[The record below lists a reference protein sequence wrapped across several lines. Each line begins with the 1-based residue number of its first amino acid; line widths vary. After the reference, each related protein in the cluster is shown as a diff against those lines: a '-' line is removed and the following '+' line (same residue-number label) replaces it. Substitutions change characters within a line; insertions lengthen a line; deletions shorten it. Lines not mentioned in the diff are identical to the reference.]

1 MSQPSSVVKTTQSVS
16 ISVVKTTQS
25 VSISKQPDS
34 KQPSSVVKTTQ
45 SVSISKQPDSIITIY
60 NNGMIHLIN
69 REPYE
74 TNMDVYRRGWYIIN
88 NKTAAAGAATGA
100 GAARPDNLYSN
111 SLMEIYKNKGMTYD
125 M

>member
-1 MSQPSSVVKTTQSVS
+1 MSQPS
-16 ISVVKTTQS
+16 SVVKTTQS

-34 KQPSSVVKTTQ
+34 KQP
-45 SVSISKQPDSIITIY
+45 DNIITIY

-88 NKTAAAGAATGA
+88 NKTAQAVGATGVGAAA
-100 GAARPDNLYSN
+100 NLYSN

>member
-1 MSQPSSVVKTTQSVS
+1 MSHV
-16 ISVVKTTQS
+16 
-25 VSISKQPDS
+25 DN
-34 KQPSSVVKTTQ
+34 
-45 SVSISKQPDSIITIY
+45 IITIY

-88 NKTAAAGAATGA
+88 NKTKVAAGAAGA
-100 GAARPDNLYSN
+100 GAAAYLYSN

>member
-34 KQPSSVVKTTQ
+34 KQP
-45 SVSISKQPDSIITIY
+45 DNIITIY

-88 NKTAAAGAATGA
+88 NKTAQATGA
-100 GAARPDNLYSN
+100 GAAANLYSN

>member
-1 MSQPSSVVKTTQSVS
+1 MS
-16 ISVVKTTQS
+16 
-25 VSISKQPDS
+25 
-34 KQPSSVVKTTQ
+34 QPSSVVKTTQ
-45 SVSISKQPDSIITIY
+45 SVSISKQPYSKQPDNIITIY

-88 NKTAAAGAATGA
+88 NKTKVAAGATGSA
-100 GAARPDNLYSN
+100 NLYSN

>member
-45 SVSISKQPDSIITIY
+45 SVSISKQPDNIITIY

-88 NKTAAAGAATGA
+88 NKTVQATGA
-100 GAARPDNLYSN
+100 GAAAGLYSN

>member
-1 MSQPSSVVKTTQSVS
+1 MSGC
-16 ISVVKTTQS
+16 
-25 VSISKQPDS
+25 DN
-34 KQPSSVVKTTQ
+34 
-45 SVSISKQPDSIITIY
+45 IITIY

-88 NKTAAAGAATGA
+88 NKTKVAAGATGTGA
-100 GAARPDNLYSN
+100 AAYLYSN

>member
-1 MSQPSSVVKTTQSVS
+1 MSQV
-16 ISVVKTTQS
+16 
-25 VSISKQPDS
+25 DN
-34 KQPSSVVKTTQ
+34 
-45 SVSISKQPDSIITIY
+45 IITIY

-88 NKTAAAGAATGA
+88 NKTKVAAGATAY
-100 GAARPDNLYSN
+100 LYSN

>member
-1 MSQPSSVVKTTQSVS
+1 MSGC
-16 ISVVKTTQS
+16 
-25 VSISKQPDS
+25 DN
-34 KQPSSVVKTTQ
+34 
-45 SVSISKQPDSIITIY
+45 IITIY

-88 NKTAAAGAATGA
+88 NKTKVAGATGA
-100 GAARPDNLYSN
+100 EQDNLYSN

>member
-1 MSQPSSVVKTTQSVS
+1 
-16 ISVVKTTQS
+16 
-25 VSISKQPDS
+25 
-34 KQPSSVVKTTQ
+34 
-45 SVSISKQPDSIITIY
+45 
-60 NNGMIHLIN
+60 MIHLIN

-88 NKTAAAGAATGA
+88 NKTAAAKATGA
-100 GAARPDNLYSN
+100 EQDNLYSK

>member
-1 MSQPSSVVKTTQSVS
+1 MS
-16 ISVVKTTQS
+16 
-25 VSISKQPDS
+25 
-34 KQPSSVVKTTQ
+34 QPSSVVKTTQ
-45 SVSISKQPDSIITIY
+45 SVSISKQPDSMITIY

-88 NKTAAAGAATGA
+88 KTEAAGAAGA
-100 GAARPDNLYSN
+100 DNLYSN

>member
-1 MSQPSSVVKTTQSVS
+1 MSGC
-16 ISVVKTTQS
+16 
-25 VSISKQPDS
+25 DN
-34 KQPSSVVKTTQ
+34 
-45 SVSISKQPDSIITIY
+45 IITIY

-88 NKTAAAGAATGA
+88 NKTVNAGAAA
-100 GAARPDNLYSN
+100 NLYSK

>member
-34 KQPSSVVKTTQ
+34 V
-45 SVSISKQPDSIITIY
+45 ITIY

-88 NKTAAAGAATGA
+88 NKTGATGAQAKAATGA

-111 SLMEIYKNKGMTYD
+111 SLMETYKNKGMTYD

>member
-1 MSQPSSVVKTTQSVS
+1 MS
-16 ISVVKTTQS
+16 
-25 VSISKQPDS
+25 
-34 KQPSSVVKTTQ
+34 QPSSVVKTTQ
-45 SVSISKQPDSIITIY
+45 SVSISKQPDNIITIY

-88 NKTAAAGAATGA
+88 KTEAAGAARA
-100 GAARPDNLYSN
+100 GAAAYLYSN

>member
-16 ISVVKTTQS
+16 DNM
-25 VSISKQPDS
+25 QPN
-34 KQPSSVVKTTQ
+34 
-45 SVSISKQPDSIITIY
+45 SIIIY
-60 NNGMIHLIN
+60 NNGVLHNIN

-88 NKTAAAGAATGA
+88 NKTAYAADATAAT
-100 GAARPDNLYSN
+100 AATHNLYSL
-111 SLMEIYKNKGMTYD
+111 SLIEIYKNKGMVYD

>member
-34 KQPSSVVKTTQ
+34 KQP
-45 SVSISKQPDSIITIY
+45 DNIITIY
-60 NNGMIHLIN
+60 NNGMIHLIK

-88 NKTAAAGAATGA
+88 NKTANASY
-100 GAARPDNLYSN
+100 LYSN

>member
-1 MSQPSSVVKTTQSVS
+1 MS
-16 ISVVKTTQS
+16 
-25 VSISKQPDS
+25 
-34 KQPSSVVKTTQ
+34 QPSSVVKTTQ
-45 SVSISKQPDSIITIY
+45 SVSISKQPDNIITIY

-88 NKTAAAGAATGA
+88 NKTKVAAY
-100 GAARPDNLYSN
+100 LYSN